1 MRKFFVFVCIV
12 LLLAMIGWKVSEPIR
27 DKWAQ
32 ENEFK
37 KTSDAAKIE
46 HYLSVGGDEWLGY
59 LIFRSPKFR
68 QALEKEGIALSFE
81 VEADFQKRFEKLS
94 SGEFDFV
101 CATIDSF
108 LVNARS
114 TNYPAVIIFGIDESY
129 GGDAVLARGD
139 IESVDDLNGEEI
151 EGAFVGYSPS
161 EFLLKSQ
168 IAHFGLDTLTPKL
181 ESFRTDDA
189 MTAFQKLKKGEVEFA
204 VLWEPLVSKALREIP
219 EAKRIMDTQQA
230 RGVIYDVAI
239 ASRSLVSEKPG
250 VVQTVTRL
258 YFDALN
264 EYLSTPGEFAKLAR
278 NDSGESKADA
288 EAMLSGIRFLNLQDN
303 REMMSGSRD
312 IRFTDAVS
320 NITRILVDVGD
331 LNSDPLRGNPRLV
344 INSGFVDQVNG
355 GPAVADGGQQVQ
367 PMKRFFRPLSDDQ
380 WQSLY
385 DRKSGTLL
393 EKPVTFGVGQ
403 AEIEEEFQIA
413 LKEASQKLVHYPG
426 HRIIVQAHVSPGSDP
441 ELDRELSQERA
452 DVIRDFMIG
461 TGAVD
466 KNRIFAV
473 GMGGDEPVVREDGE
487 GIRSWKRRCRRA
499 RIYLAEDT

>member
-219 EAKRIMDTQQA
+219 ETKRIMDTQQA
-230 RGVIYDVAI
+230 RGVIFDVAI
-239 ASRSLVSEKPG
+239 ASRSLVS
-250 VVQTVTRL
+250 
-258 YFDALN
+258 
-264 EYLSTPGEFAKLAR
+264 
-278 NDSGESKADA
+278 
-288 EAMLSGIRFLNLQDN
+288 
-303 REMMSGSRD
+303 
-312 IRFTDAVS
+312 
-320 NITRILVDVGD
+320 
-331 LNSDPLRGNPRLV
+331 
-344 INSGFVDQVNG
+344 
-355 GPAVADGGQQVQ
+355 
-367 PMKRFFRPLSDDQ
+367 
-380 WQSLY
+380 
-385 DRKSGTLL
+385 
-393 EKPVTFGVGQ
+393 
-403 AEIEEEFQIA
+403 
-413 LKEASQKLVHYPG
+413 
-426 HRIIVQAHVSPGSDP
+426 
-441 ELDRELSQERA
+441 
-452 DVIRDFMIG
+452 
-461 TGAVD
+461 
-466 KNRIFAV
+466 
-473 GMGGDEPVVREDGE
+473 
-487 GIRSWKRRCRRA
+487 
-499 RIYLAEDT
+499 